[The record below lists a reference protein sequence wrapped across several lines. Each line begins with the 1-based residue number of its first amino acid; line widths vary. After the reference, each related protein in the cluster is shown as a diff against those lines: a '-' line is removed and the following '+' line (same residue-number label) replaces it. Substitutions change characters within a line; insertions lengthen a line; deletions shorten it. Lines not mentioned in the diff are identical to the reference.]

1 MFHIQIL
8 TEVSPHSKSSAA
20 RHAGSSPARGTMI
33 AARRASRVACKQ
45 WYTVYDAALAFSEG
59 TAMTAYR
66 FQRREFLQAAPV
78 VAGGLAF
85 APGAGAASAVEPPIA
100 SAAFPVGRD
109 YPLRATPFWD
119 VTLTD
124 AFWAP
129 KETGRASCRERVCQY
144 V

>member
-1 MFHIQIL
+1 
-8 TEVSPHSKSSAA
+8 
-20 RHAGSSPARGTMI
+20 
-33 AARRASRVACKQ
+33 
-45 WYTVYDAALAFSEG
+45 
-59 TAMTAYR
+59 MTAYR

-119 VTLTD
+119 VTLND

-129 KETGRASCRERVCQY
+129 KVARNADVTVPFEIRKLGDVPEGLNGGVLEAAIYIARSQIGRAHV
-144 V
+144 

>member
-1 MFHIQIL
+1 MRI
-8 TEVSPHSKSSAA
+8 SDWSSDVC
-20 RHAGSSPARGTMI
+20 SS
-33 AARRASRVACKQ
+33 
-45 WYTVYDAALAFSEG
+45 DLAFSEG

-119 VTLTD
+119 VTLND
-124 AFWAP
+124 
-129 KETGRASCRERVCQY
+129 EIGRASCRERMCQD

>member
-1 MFHIQIL
+1 
-8 TEVSPHSKSSAA
+8 
-20 RHAGSSPARGTMI
+20 
-33 AARRASRVACKQ
+33 
-45 WYTVYDAALAFSEG
+45 
-59 TAMTAYR
+59 MTAYR

-100 SAAFPVGRD
+100 SVAFPVGRD

-119 VTLTD
+119 VTLND

-129 KETGRASCRERVCQY
+129 KVARNADVPVPFEIRKLGDVPDELNVGVLEIGRESGRESVAQY

>member
-85 APGAGAASAVEPPIA
+85 APGAGAASAVGPPTA
-100 SAAFPVGRD
+100 AAAFPEIG
-109 YPLRATPFWD
+109 
-119 VTLTD
+119 
-124 AFWAP
+124 
-129 KETGRASCRERVCQY
+129 EASCRESVC
-144 V
+144 

>member
-85 APGAGAASAVEPPIA
+85 APGAGAASAVEPPKI
-100 SAAFPVGRD
+100 
-109 YPLRATPFWD
+109 
-119 VTLTD
+119 
-124 AFWAP
+124 
-129 KETGRASCRERVCQY
+129 GRASCRERVCQY

>member
-85 APGAGAASAVEPPIA
+85 APGAGRHPRSSLRSRAPPFRWGAIIRC
-100 SAAFPVGRD
+100 GR
-109 YPLRATPFWD
+109 RRS
-119 VTLTD
+119 
-124 AFWAP
+124 
-129 KETGRASCRERVCQY
+129 GM
-144 V
+144 

>member
-1 MFHIQIL
+1 
-8 TEVSPHSKSSAA
+8 
-20 RHAGSSPARGTMI
+20 
-33 AARRASRVACKQ
+33 
-45 WYTVYDAALAFSEG
+45 
-59 TAMTAYR
+59 MTAYR

-119 VTLTD
+119 VTLND

-129 KETGRASCRERVCQY
+129 KVARTADVTVPFAIRKLGAVPEGPKGGVLEPALYIARSRPDSRSEESRGGK
-144 V
+144 